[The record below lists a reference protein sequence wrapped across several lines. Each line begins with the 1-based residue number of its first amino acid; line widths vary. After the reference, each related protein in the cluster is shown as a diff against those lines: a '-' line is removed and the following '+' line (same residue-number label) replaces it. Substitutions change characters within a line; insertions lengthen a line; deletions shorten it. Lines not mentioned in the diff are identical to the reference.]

1 MAGQAKAAGETNPVF
16 PASTAVR
23 IIPCLDIAEG
33 RVVKGVK
40 FQNLRDA
47 GDAQQ
52 IAQFYSEHGADE
64 ICFLDITA
72 SHKGRKPLIQVLER
86 VAEVCFVPLLAG
98 GGVATPADMRA
109 LLCAGADKVSVNS
122 AAVAQ
127 PELLEAC
134 AAQNGAQCVV
144 LAIDAK
150 RRASDGR
157 ASSDGQ
163 EPNERQEPSDQPP
176 SQGWEVLTHGGRR
189 ATGREAVAWAQEGVA
204 RGAGEI
210 LLTSFDQDGTR
221 AGFDLPLLRAVA
233 AAVSV
238 PVIASG
244 GAGSAADMIAA
255 VRLGGAS
262 AVLAASIFHDRETT
276 PAAVATEFWRAGL
289 PVREAMG

>member
-1 MAGQAKAAGETNPVF
+1 M
-16 PASTAVR
+16 
-23 IIPCLDIAEG
+23 
-33 RVVKGVK
+33 
-40 FQNLRDA
+40 
-47 GDAQQ
+47 
-52 IAQFYSEHGADE
+52 
-64 ICFLDITA
+64 
-72 SHKGRKPLIQVLER
+72 IQVLER

-189 ATGREAVAWAQEGVA
+189 ATGREAVAWAQEGS
-204 RGAGEI
+204 RSWGGGKF

-221 AGFDLPLLRAVA
+221 AGFDLPLFAGGGGCGLGACNCLRRSGQCRRYDSSGA
-233 AAVSV
+233 AGWSF
-238 PVIASG
+238 G
-244 GAGSAADMIAA
+244 G
-255 VRLGGAS
+255 LGG
-262 AVLAASIFHDRETT
+262 VYFPRPRETT
-276 PAAVATEFWRAGL
+276 PAAVASEFRRAGL